1 VSIGQAAQRTSGYA
15 VASLVLGIA
24 GFFVFP
30 VIPSI
35 LAIVFGGKA
44 REEMRANPAIG
55 GDGLATAGIVLGW
68 VGVAITGI
76 VLVFGVLLLLAF
88 AN

>member
-1 VSIGQAAQRTSGYA
+1 MSVEQAAQRTSGYA

-35 LAIVFGGKA
+35 LAVVFGNKA
-44 REEMRANPAIG
+44 REEIRANPSVG
-55 GDGLATAGIVLGW
+55 GEGLATAGVVLGW
-68 VGVAITGI
+68 VGIAIVGI
-76 VLVFGVLLLLAF
+76 VVLLGLLLLLAF
-88 AN
+88 V